1 MAQTKAGARLAELL
15 SPQPPPARKTQAE
28 LARKLGVTVQAVS
41 GWIHGRGRPSPR
53 LMKVLEDDEDI
64 AIPMRDWLEEEPEE
78 EPPADPAPARE
89 PLPSNGTT
97 GSTG

>member
-1 MAQTKAGARLAELL
+1 VAQTKAGARLAELL

-64 AIPMRDWLEEEPEE
+64 AIPMRDWLEDEKVAPPSLPPEQK
-78 EPPADPAPARE
+78 A
-89 PLPSNGTT
+89 G
-97 GSTG
+97 